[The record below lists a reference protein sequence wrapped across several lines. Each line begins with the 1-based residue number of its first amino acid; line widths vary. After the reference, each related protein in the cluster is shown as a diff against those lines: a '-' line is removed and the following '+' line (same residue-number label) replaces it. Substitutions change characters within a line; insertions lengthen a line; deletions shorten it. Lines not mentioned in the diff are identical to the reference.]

1 MAHSAEFQIELF
13 SFKTCFGQDPWK
25 NRNIMI
31 KTTKIICKSPTK
43 RAISSVDHALDAGL
57 NVKVNCVLQKD
68 LNFDEIIPLVELA
81 RSRPISVRFIEFM
94 PFNGNE
100 WAKGAKF
107 VSLRDILK

>member
-1 MAHSAEFQIELF
+1 MTRENRFQKSSKPSKS
-13 SFKTCFGQDPWK
+13 SFLDP
-25 NRNIMI
+25 
-31 KTTKIICKSPTK
+31 
-43 RAISSVDHALDAGL
+43 LLEAGL

-81 RSRPISVRFIEFM
+81 RHRPICVRFIEFM
-94 PFNGNE
+94 PFNGND